1 MSALIRNYVP
11 ADQALVDQLVRDA
24 WSELALLMPG
34 WPELA
39 PRLQALTANA
49 DASEVIVAEL
59 DGQLVGAVGYVG
71 PRQPKQDF
79 FQADWPIVRL
89 MSVAPQA
96 RGHGV
101 GRTLLQACI
110 ARARRDQCALIAL
123 HTTPV
128 MGAAQHLYRQEGFK
142 VLRELPHMY
151 GVPYVLMV
159 RPLSD

>member
-11 ADQALVDQLVRDA
+11 ADQSLVDQLVRDA
-24 WSELALLMPG
+24 WSELASLMPG

-49 DASEVIVAEL
+49 DASEVIVAEV
-59 DGQLVGAVGYVG
+59 DGELVGAVGYVG
-71 PRQPKQDF
+71 PQQPKPDF
-79 FQADWPIVRL
+79 FHISWPIVRF

-96 RGHGV
+96 QGRGL
-101 GRTLLQACI
+101 GRELLQACI

-128 MGAAQHLYRQEGFK
+128 MRAAQHLYRREGFE
-142 VLRELPHMY
+142 VMRELPDMY

-159 RPLSD
+159 RPLND